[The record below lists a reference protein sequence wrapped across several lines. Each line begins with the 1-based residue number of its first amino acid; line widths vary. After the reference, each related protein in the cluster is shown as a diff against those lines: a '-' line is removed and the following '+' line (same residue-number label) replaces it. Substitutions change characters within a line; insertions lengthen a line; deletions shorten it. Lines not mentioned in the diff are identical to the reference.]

1 MTVVPVHAPAPHV
14 VLLTSPGAGHVLPV
28 AEFATRLAADHGFT
42 ATIVTYTNLSSPAHN
57 SPLASLP
64 PCVSVAA
71 LPEVPLDDLP
81 ADAHVLTRI
90 FTVVNR
96 TLPHLRDLLRSLL
109 DSPSGVAAFLT
120 DMLCPAALA
129 VARELRVPRYVFY
142 TSSLISLVSLLYT
155 PELARTTTCECRYL
169 PEPVVLPGC
178 VPLHGADLVEPVQ
191 NRSDPVYPLMVDL
204 GINYLLADG
213 FIVNTFDAMEHE
225 TLVAFKELSDR
236 GVYPP
241 VYAVG
246 PFIRSVSAD
255 AGCKHSCLRWL
266 DEQPEGSVLYV
277 SFGSGGS
284 LSMEQTA
291 ELAAGLEASEQ
302 KFLWVV
308 HFPSDKDRSAG
319 YFGTSADHAGNDPLS
334 YLPDGFV
341 ERTSGT
347 GLAVPLWAP
356 QVEILNHPAVGGF
369 LSHCGWNSAL
379 ESAAAGVPMV
389 AWPLF
394 AEQRVNAVLVSS
406 DRVGLAL
413 WERPSSATSVDNDGV
428 VVPRGEVAEL
438 ARELMVGKK
447 GALARKK
454 AGQVRDGAEMAL
466 APGGPQRRAL
476 AAVISKWKAPVMTD
490 DNHQPHGGTGAV

>member
-1 MTVVPVHAPAPHV
+1 MTLPPVHAPHV

-28 AEFATRLAADHGFT
+28 AELATRLAAHHGFT
-42 ATIVTYTNLSSPAHN
+42 ATIVTYTSLSSPAHN

-64 PCVSVAA
+64 ACVSVAA

-81 ADAHVLTRI
+81 ADAHIVTRVLT
-90 FTVVNR
+90 VVHR

-109 DSPSGVAAFLT
+109 DSPAGVAAFLT

-129 VARELRVPRYVFY
+129 VAKELGVPWYVFF
-142 TSSLISLVSLLYT
+142 TSSLTSLVSLLYT

-178 VPLHGADLVEPVQ
+178 VPLHGADLVDPVQ
-191 NRSDPVYPLMVDL
+191 NRSDPVYPLMIDL
-204 GINYLLADG
+204 GLDYLLADG
-213 FIVNTFDAMEHE
+213 FIVNTFDAMERE
-225 TLVAFKELSDR
+225 TLIAFKELSDK

-246 PFIRSVSAD
+246 PFIRSVSD
-255 AGCKHSCLRWL
+255 EAGKHSCLRWL
-266 DEQPEGSVLYV
+266 DGQPDGSVLYV
-277 SFGSGGS
+277 SFGSGGT
-284 LSMEQTA
+284 LSTEQTA

-302 KFLWVV
+302 KFMWVV
-308 HFPSDKDRSAG
+308 HVPSDKDRSAG
-319 YFGTSADHAGNDPLS
+319 YFGMSADRGNDPLS
-334 YLPDGFV
+334 YLPEGFV
-341 ERTSGT
+341 DRTSGT

-369 LSHCGWNSAL
+369 VSHCGWNSTL

-394 AEQRVNAVLVSS
+394 AEQRVNAVLASS
-406 DRVGLAL
+406 ERVGLAL
-413 WERPSSATSVDNDGV
+413 WERPSIDNDGL
-428 VVPRGEVAEL
+428 VVPRGKVAEL
-438 ARELMVGKK
+438 ARELMAGEK
-447 GALARKK
+447 GAAARKK
-454 AGQVRDGAEMAL
+454 AGQLREGAEMAL

-476 AAVISKWKAPVMTD
+476 VAVISKWKGED
-490 DNHQPHGGTGAV
+490 E

>member
-1 MTVVPVHAPAPHV
+1 MTVVPVQAPHV

-28 AEFATRLAADHGFT
+28 AELATRLAAHHGFS

-64 PCVSVAA
+64 PCVSVVA

-81 ADAHVLTRI
+81 ADAHIVTLI

-109 DSPSGVAAFLT
+109 DSPAGVAAFLT

-129 VARELRVPRYVFY
+129 VAKELSVPRYVFF
-142 TSSLISLVSLLYT
+142 TSSLTSLVSLIYT
-155 PELARTTTCECRYL
+155 PELARTTTGDCRYL

-191 NRSDPVYPLMVDL
+191 NRSDPVYPMMIDL
-204 GINYLLADG
+204 GLDYLLADG

-225 TLVAFKELSDR
+225 TLVAFKELSDK

-246 PFIRSVSAD
+246 PFIRSVSD
-255 AGCKHSCLRWL
+255 KAGKHSCLRWL
-266 DEQPEGSVLYV
+266 DDQPDGSVLYV

-284 LSMEQTA
+284 LSTEQTA

-319 YFGTSADHAGNDPLS
+319 YFGTSAEHGNTPLS
-334 YLPDGFV
+334 YLPEGFV

-347 GLAVPLWAP
+347 GLTVPLWAP

-369 LSHCGWNSAL
+369 ISHCGWNSAL

-394 AEQRVNAVLVSS
+394 AEQRVNAVMLSS
-406 DRVGLAL
+406 ERVGVAL
-413 WERPSSATSVDNDGV
+413 WSRPAVDKDGV
-428 VVPRGEVAEL
+428 VVPREEVAEL
-438 ARELMVGKK
+438 ARELMAGEK

-454 AGQVRDGAEMAL
+454 AAQLREGAETAL

-476 AAVISKWKAPVMTD
+476 AAVISKWK
-490 DNHQPHGGTGAV
+490 GADE

>member
-1 MTVVPVHAPAPHV
+1 MTDQAPVHAPHV

-64 PCVSVAA
+64 PRVSVAA

-81 ADAHVLTRI
+81 ADAHILTRI
-90 FTVVNR
+90 FAVVNR

-109 DSPSGVAAFLT
+109 GSPSGSGVAAFLT

-129 VARELRVPRYVFY
+129 VARELGVPRYVFF
-142 TSSLISLVSLLYT
+142 TSSLTSLLSLLYT
-155 PELARTTTCECRYL
+155 PELARNTTGDCRYL
-169 PEPVVLPGC
+169 PDPVVLPGC

-204 GINYLLADG
+204 GHNYLLADG
-213 FIVNTFDAMEHE
+213 FIVNTFDAMEHD

-246 PFIRSVSAD
+246 PFIRSVSAGGG
-255 AGCKHSCLRWL
+255 AGNKHSCLRWL
-266 DEQPEGSVLYV
+266 DDQPDGSVLYV
-277 SFGSGGS
+277 SFGSGGT
-284 LSMEQTA
+284 LSTEQTA

-319 YFGTSADHAGNDPLS
+319 YFGTSADQGNDDQLS
-334 YLPDGFV
+334 YLPEGFV

-369 LSHCGWNSAL
+369 LSHCGWNSTL

-406 DRVGLAL
+406 ERLGLAL
-413 WERPSSATSVDNDGV
+413 WERPSSVDNDGV

-447 GALARKK
+447 GALARNK
-454 AGQVRDGAEMAL
+454 AGQVRDGAQMAL

-476 AAVISKWKAPVMTD
+476 AAVISKWNARP
-490 DNHQPHGGTGAV
+490 

>member
-1 MTVVPVHAPAPHV
+1 MTVVPVHAPHV

-28 AEFATRLAADHGFT
+28 AEFATHLAAHHGFT
-42 ATIVTYTNLSSPAHN
+42 ATIVTYTSLSSPAHN

-64 PCVSVAA
+64 PCVSVVA

-109 DSPSGVAAFLT
+109 DSPAGVAAFLT

-129 VARELRVPRYVFY
+129 VAKELGVPRYVFY
-142 TSSLISLVSLLYT
+142 TSSLVSLVSLLYT

-169 PEPVVLPGC
+169 PEPVVFAGC

-204 GINYLLADG
+204 GFNYLLADG

-225 TLVAFKELSDR
+225 TLVAFKELRDK

-246 PFIRSVSAD
+246 PFIRSVSDKAS
-255 AGCKHSCLRWL
+255 KHSCLRWL
-266 DEQPEGSVLYV
+266 DDQPDSSVLYV
-277 SFGSGGS
+277 SFGSGGT
-284 LSMEQTA
+284 LSTEQTA

-319 YFGTSADHAGNDPLS
+319 YFGTSAEDGNDPLS
-334 YLPDGFV
+334 YLPEGFV
-341 ERTSGT
+341 ERMSGR
-347 GLAVPLWAP
+347 GLVVPLWAP
-356 QVEILNHPAVGGF
+356 QVEILNHRAVGGF
-369 LSHCGWNSAL
+369 LSHCGWNSSL

-394 AEQRVNAVLVSS
+394 AEQRVNAVMLSS
-406 DRVGLAL
+406 ERVGLAL
-413 WERPSSATSVDNDGV
+413 WERPSIDNDGV
-428 VVPRGEVAEL
+428 VVPREEVAEL
-438 ARELMVGKK
+438 ARELMAGEK

-454 AGQVRDGAEMAL
+454 AGQLREGAEIAL

-476 AAVISKWKAPVMTD
+476 AGVVSKWK
-490 DNHQPHGGTGAV
+490 GARE